1 MSQLFDRCVGIV
13 DSVSSYEVK
22 GYLLDNAPTSVSLYS
37 GSMMLFPRINGYL
50 LIPNETGSLVGI
62 VTWIGYNHIAV
73 ENDVNLPKG
82 SRMVSVSMLGHLV
95 DTIEGM
101 VFERGAFSLP
111 TVGDQIVLPTLTE
124 LETIIKN
131 DSDGCIEIGTSP
143 LAGNQSVKVSVNDLF
158 GRHLAVLG
166 NTGSGKSC
174 TVAGLIRWSIESSK
188 NKTGK
193 SPNARFIVLD
203 PNGEYHSVF
212 NDLDINVML
221 CTVKVADD
229 YTTQLRVP
237 AWMWT
242 SSEWASVF
250 QASEKTQKPLLRE
263 ALRTLRASKMIDG
276 SSEKAEK
283 RAKQVLVYIWSFLK
297 VSISQQSYLS
307 AEKTKFGKEF
317 KARIDS
323 LQEIVNAMSNSIE
336 LKEQLKQFC
345 RTASTEL
352 SQRHG
357 DYKGNEFY
365 NIFDENTIK
374 QLADGAKSILASY
387 GNVDDISPV
396 SEDDPIEFEI
406 NELAPYIEDL
416 AMDSAAAQYVDFMT
430 IRIKSMLKNSVLL
443 PVIGNRPK
451 ITLLDWITQFLGG
464 KGDDKGKVCVIDL
477 SLLPS
482 EMIHLLVATIARLS
496 FESLQRY
503 RKYYGTEL
511 PTLLVMEE
519 AHSFIHKYSDADA
532 DSSEKLCARVFEKIA
547 REGRKY
553 GMGLL
558 VSSQRPAELSPTVLS
573 QCNSFI
579 LHRIVNDKDQ
589 EMVRKMVPDN
599 VGNLLNELPQLPTKK
614 AIVLG
619 SVVTVPTIVDIT
631 ELPQEKRPKSDT
643 PSFWGVWTRTEDR
656 NLDWEPI
663 VNSWQQTE
671 GKIEQDRD
679 YQIKESR

>member
-1 MSQLFDRCVGIV
+1 MPILKERIMKMMSQLYDRCVGIV

-22 GYLLDNAPTSVSLYS
+22 GYLLDNAPTSVSLSS
-37 GSMMLFPRINGYL
+37 GTMMLFPRINGFL

-62 VTWIGYNHIAV
+62 VTWVGYNHISTG
-73 ENDVNLPKG
+73 NDVDLPKG
-82 SRMVSVSMLGHLV
+82 SRMVSISVLGHLV
-95 DTIEGM
+95 ETIEGM

-131 DSDGCIEIGTSP
+131 DSDSCIEIGTSP
-143 LAGNQSVKVSVNDLF
+143 LTGNQSVKVSVNELF

-203 PNGEYHSVF
+203 PNGEYQNTF
-212 NDLDINVML
+212 NDLDINVIH
-221 CTVKVADD
+221 CTVKEADD
-229 YTTQLRVP
+229 GTSQLRVP

-242 SSEWASVF
+242 SAEWASVF

-263 ALRTLRASKMIDG
+263 ALRTLRASRMVDG
-276 SSEKAEK
+276 SAEETEK
-283 RAKQVLVYIWSFLK
+283 RAKQVLGYIRSFLS
-297 VSISQQSYLS
+297 VSIFQQSYLS
-307 AEKTKFGKEF
+307 NDKTKFGKEF
-317 KARIDS
+317 RARIDS
-323 LQEIVNAMSNSIE
+323 LQRTVNAMQDSVE
-336 LKEQLKQFC
+336 WKDRLKQFC
-345 RTASTEL
+345 ESASTEL
-352 SQRHG
+352 DNKHG
-357 DYKGNEFY
+357 VYNGNEYY
-365 NIFDENTIK
+365 NIFDENTITQLFDDAK
-374 QLADGAKSILASY
+374 KILADVGV
-387 GNVDDISPV
+387 VDDVSSV

-406 NELAPYIEDL
+406 SELAPYIEDL
-416 AMDSAAAQYVDFMT
+416 AADSAAAQYVDFMT
-430 IRIKSMLKNSVLL
+430 MRIKSMLKNSVLL
-443 PVIGNRPK
+443 PVIGNTPE
-451 ITLLDWITQFLGG
+451 ITLLNWIAQFLGG
-464 KGDDKGKVCVIDL
+464 ENDDKGKICVIDL

-482 EMIHLLVATIARLS
+482 EMVHLLVATIARLC

-503 RKYYGTEL
+503 RKYYGKEL

-519 AHSFIHKYSDADA
+519 AHSFIHRYSDTDTDSAD
-532 DSSEKLCARVFEKIA
+532 KLCTRVFEKIA

-579 LHRIVNDKDQ
+579 LHRIVNDRDQ

-599 VGNLLNELPQLPTKK
+599 MGNLLNELSQLPTKK

-631 ELPQEKRPKSDT
+631 ELPQAKRPKSDT
-643 PSFWGVWTRTEDR
+643 PSFWDVWTGAEER
-656 NLDWEPI
+656 NLYWKPI
-663 VNSWQQTE
+663 VNNWQKVE
-671 GKIEQDRD
+671 D
-679 YQIKESR
+679 